1 MQSFFAGDT
10 HFPHKSKFENIIFNN
25 MKKKILL
32 NGRLIEYDLQ
42 RKKVK
47 NINLRVK
54 RDMTITISASDRV
67 SIETIETFMQKKA
80 DLILQALDKFSVIPQ
95 DSAETDIFDGALIP
109 IFGEPIKLHITF
121 GSKNTASFANDV
133 ITLTVKDPNSYE
145 IKKRTLTTL
154 LEKICREKVVEL
166 CRGAHPHFSDLC
178 PALPEIRFRHMKS
191 RWGSC
196 MPKRGIL
203 TFNYALVHAPV
214 ECIEYVVFHEFT
226 HFAHP
231 DHSKNFYAR
240 LSLHVPD
247 YKERKQRLEKTALL

>member
-1 MQSFFAGDT
+1 
-10 HFPHKSKFENIIFNN
+10 
-25 MKKKILL
+25 MKKKIDL
-32 NGRLIEYDLQ
+32 NGRLVEYDLQ

-67 SIETIETFMQKKA
+67 SIQTIEAFMQKKA
-80 DLILQALDKFSVIPQ
+80 DLILQALDKFGTIPQ
-95 DSAETDIFDGALIP
+95 TSHEPDLSDGALIP
-109 IFGEPIKLHITF
+109 IFGDPTKLCITL
-121 GSKNTASFANDV
+121 GSKNTAFLDSGI
-133 ITLTVKDPNSYE
+133 ITLVVKDPNSYE
-145 IKKRTLTTL
+145 IKKRALTAL
-154 LEKICREKVVEL
+154 LEVICREKIIAL
-166 CRGAHPHFSDLC
+166 CKAAYPHFSDLC
-178 PALPEIRFRHMKS
+178 PTLPEIKFRHMKS

-240 LSLHVPD
+240 LSLYIPD
-247 YKERKQRLEKTALL
+247 YKERKLRLEKTALL